1 MSEEPMV
8 AAVVPSV
15 VQPAVNQQV
24 TWPVCK
30 HFYVVEL
37 IC

>member
-1 MSEEPMV
+1 MSEEP
-8 AAVVPSV
+8 V